1 MTWPAL
7 SFLDNK
13 NFRIRYWWPLITL
26 VAVFSYFYH
35 LDGLHIPKIGDEAPY
50 YHVTRLTA
58 ESGHWLPLQGDYGL
72 QNTKPPLLFWQGL
85 VSTSWATHWTLER
98 LRLPIVFYSLL
109 TALLTYLLAKK
120 ISGDQEKGYIA
131 ALCFL
136 GFASTFQHGRPF
148 LTNLPETFFIFLS
161 FFLLIYYRERKDQWK
176 LYYWALLGI
185 ALGIATLYR
194 SFIVVVPVGF
204 AMFLIQGFER
214 KWDINALVRRDI
226 APISLMVI
234 VALLCFS
241 LWPLLD
247 PRPEN
252 ILRQFILGQNVS
264 KLDQGNYFYGLFSGP
279 YPLTR
284 IWLGQLTNAGLLM
297 FVLIGVVVL
306 ALRNRAQWS
315 SEERTLWV
323 LVLAYLVVYSVPS
336 QRQENYLLP
345 ATPALAVLM
354 SLYWHRFRPRTWGVM
369 FIPILIGVAVLTWL
383 FVNTP
388 GSVSGFPDYGTG
400 AKLFLIAIWILI
412 AYSIYCARH
421 LQHTLNLLVFFSF
434 ILLAVVLSPL
444 EGKPGRYNKETI
456 KEVAGETVYMPA
468 GFGPRHERYRFILPG
483 ADIRGYNPKSQRQ
496 QENLLQQGY
505 KVGIYLP
512 VNKFCDSRYQVY
524 GRRLDL
530 KTRQTP
536 EEVKDILFNKRLNLL
551 FQQELIVSLKVL
563 AA

>member
-1 MTWPAL
+1 MTLPAL
-7 SFLDNK
+7 PFLDNK
-13 NFRIRYWWPLITL
+13 NFRLRYWWPLISL
-26 VAVFSYFYH
+26 VAVFAYLYN

-58 ESGHWLPLQGDYGL
+58 ESGHWLPLQGDQGL

-85 VSTSWATHWTLER
+85 VSTNWASHWTLER
-98 LRLPIVFYSLL
+98 LRLPIVFYSLF
-109 TALLTYLLAKK
+109 TALLAFLLAKK
-120 ISGDQEKGYIA
+120 ISGDPEKGYFA
-131 ALCFL
+131 ALSFL

-148 LTNLPETFFIFLS
+148 LTNLPETFFIFLC
-161 FFLLIYYRERKDQWK
+161 FFLLIYFQQRKNQWK

-194 SFIVVVPVGF
+194 SFIIVVPVGF
-204 AMFLIQGFER
+204 AIFLIQAFER
-214 KWDINALVRRDI
+214 DWDFNDLIRHDLV
-226 APISLMVI
+226 PVSLMVV
-234 VALLCFS
+234 VALMCFS

-247 PRPEN
+247 PHPEN
-252 ILRQFILGQNVS
+252 ILHQFILGQNVS
-264 KLDQGNYFYGLFSGP
+264 KLDQGNYFHGLISGP

-284 IWLGQLTNAGLLM
+284 IWLGQLTNAGLLV
-297 FVLIGVVVL
+297 FVLVGVVIVG
-306 ALRNRAQWS
+306 LRNRHQWG
-315 SEERTLWV
+315 SEERALWV

-345 ATPALAVLM
+345 TTPALAVLM
-354 SLYWHRFRPRTWGVM
+354 ALYWHRFKPLAWGVM
-369 FIPILIGVAVLTWL
+369 AIPILVGIGVLTWL
-383 FVNTP
+383 FVNVP
-388 GSVSGFPDYGTG
+388 GNVSGFPDYDSG
-400 AKLFLIAIWILI
+400 AKIFLYAGWVLI
-412 AYSIYCARH
+412 AYSIYCTRH
-421 LQHTLNLLVFFSF
+421 LQYVLNLLVFFSF

-444 EGKPGRYNKETI
+444 EGNPGRYSQETI
-456 KEVAGETVYMPA
+456 NEVAGETIYMPA

-483 ADIRGYNPKSQRQ
+483 ADIRGYNPRSQRQ

-512 VNKFCDSRYQVY
+512 VNKFCDSRYEVY

-536 EEVKDILFNKRLNLL
+536 EEVKDILFNKRLDLL

-563 AA
+563 SA

>member
-1 MTWPAL
+1 M
-7 SFLDNK
+7 
-13 NFRIRYWWPLITL
+13 
-26 VAVFSYFYH
+26 
-35 LDGLHIPKIGDEAPY
+35 
-50 YHVTRLTA
+50 
-58 ESGHWLPLQGDYGL
+58 
-72 QNTKPPLLFWQGL
+72 
-85 VSTSWATHWTLER
+85 
-98 LRLPIVFYSLL
+98 RLPIVFYSLF
-109 TALLTYLLAKK
+109 TALLAFLLAKK
-120 ISGDQEKGYIA
+120 ISGDREKGYIA

-148 LTNLPETFFIFLS
+148 LTNLPETFFVFLC
-161 FFLLIYYRERKDQWK
+161 FFLLIYFQQRKDQWK

-194 SFIVVVPVGF
+194 SFIIVVPVGF
-204 AMFLIQGFER
+204 AILLIQAFER
-214 KWDINALVRRDI
+214 DWDFNELIRQDLV
-226 APISLMVI
+226 PVSLMVI
-234 VALLCFS
+234 VALACFS

-247 PRPEN
+247 PQPEN

-264 KLDQGNYFYGLFSGP
+264 KLDQGNYFHGLFSGP

-297 FVLIGVVVL
+297 FVLIGVVIAGV
-306 ALRNRAQWS
+306 RNRRQWQ
-315 SEERTLWV
+315 SEERALWV

-345 ATPALAVLM
+345 ATPALAVIM
-354 SLYWHRFRPRTWGVM
+354 ALYWHRFKPLAWGIM
-369 FIPILIGVAVLTWL
+369 TIPILFGIGVLTWL
-383 FVNTP
+383 FVNVP
-388 GSVSGFPDYGTG
+388 GNVSGFPNYDTG
-400 AKLFLIAIWILI
+400 ARLFLYAGWLLI
-412 AYSIYCARH
+412 AYSIYCTRH

-444 EGKPGRYNKETI
+444 EGKPGRYSQETI
-456 KEVAGETVYMPA
+456 KEVSGETIYMPA

-483 ADIRGYNPKSQRQ
+483 ADIHGYNPNNQRQ
-496 QENLLQQGY
+496 RENLLQKGY

-536 EEVKDILFNKRLNLL
+536 EEVKDILFHKRLDLL

-563 AA
+563 SA

>member
-1 MTWPAL
+1 MTLPAL

-13 NFRIRYWWPLITL
+13 QFRIRYWWPLITL
-26 VAVFSYFYH
+26 MAIFSYFYH

-85 VSTSWATHWTLER
+85 VSTNWASHWTLER
-98 LRLPIVFYSLL
+98 LRLPIVFYSLF
-109 TALLTYLLAKK
+109 TALLTFLLARKL
-120 ISGDQEKGYIA
+120 SGDQEKGYIA
-131 ALCFL
+131 ALSFL

-148 LTNLPETFFIFLS
+148 LTNLPETFFIFLC
-161 FFLLIYYRERKDQWK
+161 FFVCIYAWQRKDQWK
-176 LYYWALLGI
+176 LYQWALLGL
-185 ALGIATLYR
+185 ALGMATLYR
-194 SFIVVVPVGF
+194 SFIVIVPVGF
-204 AMFLIQGFER
+204 AMLLMLGFER
-214 KWDINALVRRDI
+214 RWDINELVRRDLV
-226 APISLMVI
+226 PVSLVVI

-247 PRPEN
+247 PQPDS

-264 KLDQGNYFYGLFSGP
+264 KLDQGNYFRGLFSGP

-297 FVLIGVVVL
+297 FVLIGVVIVGI
-306 ALRNRAQWS
+306 RNRLQWS
-315 SEERTLWV
+315 NEERALWL

-354 SLYWHRFRPRTWGVM
+354 SLYWHRFKPLVRGVM
-369 FIPILIGVAVLTWL
+369 LIPVLIGIGVLTWL
-383 FVNTP
+383 FVNVP
-388 GSVSGFPDYGTG
+388 GNVSGFPNYGTG
-400 AKLFLIAIWILI
+400 ANIYLYAGWLLV
-412 AYSIYCARH
+412 AYSIYSLRH
-421 LQHTLNLLVFFSF
+421 LQYTLHLLVFFSF
-434 ILLAVVLSPL
+434 ILLTVVLSPL
-444 EGKPGRYNKETI
+444 EGTPGRYSQETI
-456 KEVAGETVYMPA
+456 KEVSGETIYMPA

-483 ADIRGYNPKSQRQ
+483 ADIRGYNPRSQRQ
-496 QENLLQQGY
+496 QEDYLQQGY

-536 EEVKDILFNKRLNLL
+536 EEVKDILFNKRLDLL

-563 AA
+563 SA